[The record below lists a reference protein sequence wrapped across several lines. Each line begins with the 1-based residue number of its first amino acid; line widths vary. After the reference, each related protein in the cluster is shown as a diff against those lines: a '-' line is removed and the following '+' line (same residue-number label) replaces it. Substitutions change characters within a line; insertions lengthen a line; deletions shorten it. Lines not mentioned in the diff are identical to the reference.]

1 MEEKAQDT
9 ADMATMDEKDHTEV
23 EASSKSDKAAA
34 PLAPRWKRL
43 RRNRGGPTP
52 SPKGKAPPGPKPV
65 KFRALFRFATPLETA
80 LMLIGLVLAAAAGS
94 TTPLMSLMF
103 GNMANALI
111 QFGLA
116 RQAISHT
123 SGAEE
128 VAALAVAKANLI
140 TAAGNQALYL
150 MGIGLGMFVCTYGY
164 MLIWTYTSEAQ
175 SRRVRERYLQAV
187 AYFDDFGAGALAAR
201 IQTDTHLVQV
211 ATGEKI
217 AILAQTF
224 STFVTGHVVAYARN
238 ARIAGVLTVLL
249 PLQVVVGATMGRL
262 MPKAVMGA
270 LAFVAKAGSV
280 AEEAISSIRTVHAFK
295 TESIMARRFD
305 GIAMQARKAGIK
317 CAVIQG
323 VGVGTSFFVSYIAY
337 AIAFAYGGRLVSE
350 GQTDAGTV
358 LNCVMAIL
366 VGTFSISAAAPEMQ
380 HVFKGRA
387 AAAKLWETIDRVP
400 SIDSEDAGGAQPQLV
415 AGRIE
420 FDDVTFRYPSRPDTT
435 VLDGLSTVFEAGQT
449 TALVGPSGGGKS
461 TVISLMERFYDPAS
475 GSVALD
481 GAVLPSLNL
490 RWLRG
495 QIGLVSQEP
504 VLFATSIRENVEMG
518 LIGTPYEHSSAEE
531 KDKMVREACHAANA
545 EFVERLPKGYETEVG
560 ERGARLSG
568 GQRQRIAIA
577 RAIVSNPRILLLDE
591 ATSALDAHAER
602 IVQDALDRA
611 AKGRTTVVVAHRLAT
626 VRNADKILV
635 IADGRVAEQGTHD
648 SLLAL
653 GGVYAGLV
661 EHQKLEEAEVEE
673 GGVSAKTTHEEDAA
687 LVMAEVES
695 KKEEKAMRFGLRAM
709 SARVFKINRDMW
721 GWYALCFTGAVVNG
735 MAFPVYAILLG
746 LTIADFELP
755 LSEIKGALETKAIF
769 FFVVALVAG
778 LSVACEI
785 LGSQRSGWELS
796 RKLRSAA
803 FSATLRRPIAWF
815 DGENSGGLVARISDG
830 PEKIQGLFGVTLGAA
845 LKAFVTIIGGCIVG
859 LAYAPLLALVGIATV
874 PLVFSAGYIRLRVVV
889 LAAVRVQAVHQ
900 ASAQMATEAVGALK
914 TVVALR
920 REVDVRTRYSAA
932 LEKAA
937 ARSTH
942 TSLRSNALYAASQAM
957 SFLSIALVFY
967 VGARFVADGRYD
979 TQRFFTGLT
988 AVVLAA
994 VNSGSVFG
1002 FVPDAGQASA
1012 AAKSVFGLIDGAPPP
1027 LPPTDEAVAP
1037 GHLRLDSVSF
1047 AYPTNPAPVLRGL
1060 SLDVPPG
1067 AFVALVGHSGCG
1079 KSTVL
1084 ALLERF
1090 YAPDGGSITLGGR
1103 DIATLDLTAYRAIM
1117 AIVSQEPVLYSGTL
1131 RFNMSLGASDP
1142 DAVSDESVWAAAE
1155 GANIA
1160 EFIRSLPEGLDTDI
1174 GDHGAQLSGGQRQ
1187 RVAIARALLRNP
1199 SILLLDEATAALDS
1213 ASERA
1218 VQAALEAA
1226 RRGRSV
1232 IAVAHRLSTIQ
1243 HADLIYV
1250 MKAGTVVEKGTHAE
1264 LMALKGEYYELVQV
1278 QNVSAQA

>member
-1 MEEKAQDT
+1 
-9 ADMATMDEKDHTEV
+9 
-23 EASSKSDKAAA
+23 
-34 PLAPRWKRL
+34 
-43 RRNRGGPTP
+43 
-52 SPKGKAPPGPKPV
+52 
-65 KFRALFRFATPLETA
+65 
-80 LMLIGLVLAAAAGS
+80 
-94 TTPLMSLMF
+94 
-103 GNMANALI
+103 
-111 QFGLA
+111 
-116 RQAISHT
+116 
-123 SGAEE
+123 
-128 VAALAVAKANLI
+128 
-140 TAAGNQALYL
+140 
-150 MGIGLGMFVCTYGY
+150 
-164 MLIWTYTSEAQ
+164 
-175 SRRVRERYLQAV
+175 
-187 AYFDDFGAGALAAR
+187 
-201 IQTDTHLVQV
+201 
-211 ATGEKI
+211 
-217 AILAQTF
+217 
-224 STFVTGHVVAYARN
+224 
-238 ARIAGVLTVLL
+238 
-249 PLQVVVGATMGRL
+249 
-262 MPKAVMGA
+262 
-270 LAFVAKAGSV
+270 
-280 AEEAISSIRTVHAFK
+280 
-295 TESIMARRFD
+295 
-305 GIAMQARKAGIK
+305 
-317 CAVIQG
+317 
-323 VGVGTSFFVSYIAY
+323 VSYVAY

-350 GQTDAGTV
+350 GSTDAGAV

-400 SIDSEDAGGAQPQLV
+400 VIDSAHEGGAQPPEV

-420 FDDVTFRYPSRPDTT
+420 FNDVTFRYPSRPDTT
-435 VLDGLSTVFEAGQT
+435 VLHGLSTVFEAGQT

-461 TVISLMERFYDPAS
+461 TVIALIERFYDPAS
-475 GSVALD
+475 GGVTLD
-481 GAVLPSLNL
+481 GAALPSLNL

-518 LIGTPYEHSSAEE
+518 LVGTPYEAASAEE
-531 KDKMVREACHAANA
+531 KDALVRGACEAANA
-545 EFVERLPKGYETEVG
+545 GFVERLPKGYDTEVG

-602 IVQDALDRA
+602 VVQDALDRA
-611 AKGRTTVVVAHRLAT
+611 AKGRTTVVIAHRLAT

-635 IADGRVAEQGTHD
+635 VADGRVVEQGTHD
-648 SLLAL
+648 SLLTL

-661 EHQKLEEAEVEE
+661 EHQKLEESEAEE
-673 GGVSAKTTHEEDAA
+673 GAAATKTTLEEDAE
-687 LVMAEVES
+687 LVHLEAVAEEPE
-695 KKEEKAMRFGLRAM
+695 KKKARFGLRAI
-709 SARVFKINRDMW
+709 SARVFRINRDMW
-721 GWYALCFTGAVVNG
+721 GWYALCFAGAIVNG

-755 LSEIKGALETKAIF
+755 QWEIKGALENKAIF

-778 LSVACEI
+778 LSVLCEI
-785 LGSQRSGWELS
+785 LGSQRTGWELS

-803 FSATLRRPIAWF
+803 FRSTLRRPIAWF

-845 LKAFVTIIGGCIVG
+845 LKAFVTIIGGIIVG
-859 LAYAPLLALVGIATV
+859 LAYAPLLALVGLGTV

-889 LAAVRVQAVHQ
+889 LAAARVQAVHQ
-900 ASAQMATEAVGALK
+900 SSAQMATEAVGALK
-914 TVVALR
+914 TVISLR
-920 REVDVRTRYSAA
+920 RERDVQARYSNA
-932 LEKAA
+932 LGQAA

-957 SFLSIALVFY
+957 SFLAIALVFY

-1012 AAKSVFGLIDGAPPP
+1012 AAKSVFGLIDGPPAPE
-1027 LPPTDEAVAP
+1027 DGEKGVAP
-1037 GHLRLDSVSF
+1037 GHLRLEDVHF
-1047 AYPTNPAPVLRGL
+1047 AYPSDPTPVLHGL

-1067 AFVALVGHSGCG
+1067 AFVALVGPSGCG

-1090 YAPDGGSITLGGR
+1090 YTPDGGRITLGAA
-1103 DIATLDLTAYRAIM
+1103 DIASLDVTAYRAIM
-1117 AIVSQEPVLYSGTL
+1117 AIVSQEPVLYSGSL
-1131 RFNMSLGASDP
+1131 RFNISLGAPDP
-1142 DAVSDESVWAAAE
+1142 DAVSDADIWAAAE

-1160 EFIRSLPEGLDTDI
+1160 EFIRGLPQGMETDI

-1226 RRGRSV
+1226 RHGRSV

-1243 HADLIYV
+1243 HADVIFV
-1250 MKAGTVVEKGTHAE
+1250 MKAGAVVEKGTHAE

-1278 QNVSAQA
+1278 QNVSAA